1 MRRTR
6 LIVFIWALL
15 AITIFGV
22 GCGRKESDS
31 QHKEVSGQSHDE
43 EKSGGKEEE
52 HEESPSGASFKP
64 GKGIILT
71 DETRKILNVQ
81 IADVTEEKLPQV
93 IRFNVQIFTQT
104 HRFVNPD
111 EYHSACDI
119 HGSGF
124 LSQDKMAIIEP
135 KQPVRVVTASKEM
148 LDGFIVAVQKTPA
161 HGESEIIVGITSAGA
176 KVKDGDFVTAAV
188 ILPREEAVTVIP
200 RSALLKTAEGTFV
213 YALNGAA
220 YYRTAVKVGSE
231 SDDKIEII
239 DGLFAGDQV
248 VTSPVET
255 LWLIELRATKG
266 GGHSH

>member
-1 MRRTR
+1 MKPTR

-15 AITIFGV
+15 AITILGV
-22 GCGRKESDS
+22 GCGREEGDS
-31 QHKEVSGQSHDE
+31 QHKEESGRGHDE
-43 EKSGGKEEE
+43 EQSGGKEEE

-71 DETRKILNVQ
+71 DETRKILNVET
-81 IADVTEEKLPQV
+81 ADVTEEKLPQV
-93 IRFNVQIFTQT
+93 IRFNVQVFTQT
-104 HRFVNPD
+104 HRFANAD
-111 EYHSACDI
+111 EFHSGCDI
-119 HGSGF
+119 HGSGS
-124 LSQDKMAIIEP
+124 LSPDKVAMLEP
-135 KQPVRVVTASKEM
+135 KQPVKVVTASKET
-148 LDGFIVAVQKTPA
+148 LDGFVVAVQKTPA

-176 KVKDGDFVTAAV
+176 KIKDGEFVTAAV

-200 RSALLKTAEGTFV
+200 QSALLKTAEGTFV
-213 YALNGAA
+213 YVLNGTA
-220 YYRTAVKVGSE
+220 YYRTAVKTGSE

-248 VTSPVET
+248 VTSSVET